1 MTAAVMFAVF
11 VVAMSSLMVDAF
23 VPSTTSFQ
31 TIYTKGN
38 AGPNVFPSAPSARN
52 RYECYSPIGLHSA
65 TQPFA
70 STEEKESSADVV
82 ICGGGPAGLL
92 TAIMLLQKFPEAKI
106 KLYDRLPAPF
116 SPTDETVWNDVAK
129 FYLIGLGGRG
139 QMALDKFGVWD
150 PVRDVCTAVVGRK
163 DWAPDSKEGVENIF
177 EGRKFTSRCF
187 FWSANFVCA
196 MFYCY
201 ISFTIVHPL
210 FSVPHIVEQPKSYPE
225 TSW

>member
-23 VPSTTSFQ
+23 VPSTTSSQ
-31 TIYTKGN
+31 TIYTKGK
-38 AGPNVFPSAPSARN
+38 AGPNAFSSAPSARN

-70 STEEKESSADVV
+70 STEEKESSAEVV

-187 FWSANFVCA
+187 FGLR
-196 MFYCY
+196 
-201 ISFTIVHPL
+201 ISL
-210 FSVPHIVEQPKSYPE
+210 Y
-225 TSW
+225 